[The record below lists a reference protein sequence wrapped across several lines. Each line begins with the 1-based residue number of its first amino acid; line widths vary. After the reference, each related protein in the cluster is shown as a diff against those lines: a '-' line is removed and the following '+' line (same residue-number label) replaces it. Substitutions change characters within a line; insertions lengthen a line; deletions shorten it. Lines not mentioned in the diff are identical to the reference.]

1 MGVYSGMDM
10 WMAHQLWMYEGL
22 PRKALLPHMVLLFAN
37 GLILFYDVL
46 TRERNAKPLRGS
58 YARAEGARMKDN

>member
-1 MGVYSGMDM
+1 MDM